1 MQRLSPG
8 VNLGNIPP
16 YIIFLALFKDGVFPH
31 FRGEASEIIQ
41 ILLITKK

>member
-1 MQRLSPG
+1 MQRLSPD

-16 YIIFLALFKDGVFPH
+16 YNIFLALFKDGLSPH
-31 FRGEASEIIQ
+31 FRGVASAIIQ